1 MEIAFYAW
9 KNMQSDVLGA
19 STGDNTERERER
31 EKTRFKTC
39 KIVFRF

>member
-19 STGDNTERERER
+19 SIGDNAEREGED
-31 EKTRFKTC
+31 EIQNMQNC
-39 KIVFRF
+39 V